1 MFWRSHNTQQLIFRV
16 EFRVEFIGKRIHFS
30 VNLGVFRA
38 IFYTYKNPE
47 KPANKGKTARMS
59 GFHVGASNRNR
70 TCSILPFTSIFC
82 KFRICGNGNIEPNLL
97 C

>member
-38 IFYTYKNPE
+38 KFYTYKNPE
-47 KPANKGKTARMS
+47 RPANKGKTARMS

-70 TCSILPFTSIFC
+70 TCSKGIGKICYNFNNIF
-82 KFRICGNGNIEPNLL
+82 FQ
-97 C
+97 